1 MYRRVIL
8 HVLERGLRSRMHPW
22 VRLVFYYSFLISF
35 SSPAAW
41 SSPQSSRGRSWYIIK
56 RAVYGDVGFT
66 TTSFFGYLHPREGKM
81 RGKRAGLWVGL
92 GSGRLLNCSP
102 PLAHVVYD
110 IMSSFSYLRSGGV
123 EVMMPD
129 QRLVEQERKR
139 REVRSEGP
147 PLNIREPMSDEE
159 KAMSGPNYQAI
170 AGQYMGSKTL
180 IAIYYLCLANCSSR
194 IMFQR
199 RLHFLEI
206 LSLYLA
212 SIFPSGD

>member
-1 MYRRVIL
+1 
-8 HVLERGLRSRMHPW
+8 
-22 VRLVFYYSFLISF
+22 
-35 SSPAAW
+35 
-41 SSPQSSRGRSWYIIK
+41 
-56 RAVYGDVGFT
+56 
-66 TTSFFGYLHPREGKM
+66 
-81 RGKRAGLWVGL
+81 
-92 GSGRLLNCSP
+92 
-102 PLAHVVYD
+102 
-110 IMSSFSYLRSGGV
+110 MSSFSYLRSGGV

-194 IMFQR
+194 IIRLDMFSK
-199 RLHFLEI
+199 RLTSAHPFRHYPSRFHIKGQPLSTFL
-206 LSLYLA
+206 LSYLDLKHSPMVVSTIRETMNQFCERHNMTSAIINHA
-212 SIFPSGD
+212 SIKTLCLLGSADVRRAAFRLMDDLLKHIIDNSSLVASVGMSSKWAG